1 MVLVDSRLRRLRSV
15 TAQTL
20 CSVSAGFGTSYASEH
35 RGARDSML
43 ARDWTIAV
51 TPALILSLVLL
62 PGFFP
67 LGHAPSLNQ
76 ASSFYFHSQSSKTVN
91 GVTTN
96 LWANTTQ
103 FWPSLT
109 QTQNRSAVKGSP
121 AVWQYYTQP
130 RMSGNVS
137 LSGPVTFGVYLASS
151 AKTGGGTVVVGT
163 LSEVLSTG
171 NPVLIANA
179 SLAAVVNTNINLFT
193 ITTNPSFMQIQKGGI
208 LNFTVTVSVPGVIPA
223 NIALYYDSPSDNSFV
238 SATFQS
244 RFGIASLNSYNQTG
258 VQTAFYS
265 RNSTAQGRQVTLQ
278 ANGFDTF
285 GLYDIQGINATV
297 YFPSGMIFMQNA
309 VFTMILGNATTYSGL
324 WDLNFSFSTGDQ
336 SGTYDTILD
345 MRDNGGS
352 EVTAQL
358 SIVLTASLD
367 VDLETVTNDP
377 VPVPV
382 PGVAVAIFLAGQP
395 VYTGFSNGTGWVNPG
410 AFLSDNRT
418 YVIIALWEGQ
428 IVNQTAMYTPVYT
441 TALPL
446 HLSVYETNFA
456 QVFRDGSGNLLSR
469 PPSAFQLS
477 NPNGTITSPDPSGTY
492 LLPAGS
498 FTVSKVIWQNIDV
511 TPLSPTFDPSLG
523 NALLNLQVY
532 DLTVRVVDQNGQGV
546 SGASVALFF
555 EQAPFSSGITG
566 SNGSLVF
573 HQLPIGTYAVEVSQ
587 PVRAASS
594 ATVAGTSSV
603 QVQVR
608 ITQSASS
615 WAIPT
620 LEWIILA
627 GTILAGLIGYNLVSK
642 KRRTKRIEQRRS

>member
-1 MVLVDSRLRRLRSV
+1 M
-15 TAQTL
+15 A
-20 CSVSAGFGTSYASEH
+20 
-35 RGARDSML
+35 
-43 ARDWTIAV
+43 
-51 TPALILSLVLL
+51 
-62 PGFFP
+62 
-67 LGHAPSLNQ
+67 
-76 ASSFYFHSQSSKTVN
+76 
-91 GVTTN
+91 
-96 LWANTTQ
+96 
-103 FWPSLT
+103 
-109 QTQNRSAVKGSP
+109 
-121 AVWQYYTQP
+121 
-130 RMSGNVS
+130 GNVS

-171 NPVLIANA
+171 NPVLVANA
-179 SLAAVVNTNINLFT
+179 SLTAVVNTNINLFT
-193 ITTNPSFMQIQKGGI
+193 ITTNPSFMQIQKDGI
-208 LNFTVTVSVPGVIPA
+208 LNFTVTVSVPGATPA
-223 NIALYYDSPSDNSFV
+223 NIALYYDSSSDNSFV
-238 SATFQS
+238 SAIFQS
-244 RFGIASLNSYNQTG
+244 RFGVVSLNSYNQTG
-258 VQTAFYS
+258 IVTTFYS

-278 ANGFDTF
+278 ENGFDSL
-285 GLYDIQGINATV
+285 GLYDVQRVNATMDS
-297 YFPSGMIFMQNA
+297 PSGTIFMQN
-309 VFTMILGNATTYSGL
+309 VVLIMIRGNATSYSGL
-324 WDLNFSFSTGDQ
+324 WDLNFSFSTSDR
-336 SGTYDTILD
+336 SGTYNTILD
-345 MRDNGGS
+345 MSDNGRS
-352 EVTAQL
+352 KVTVQL
-358 SIVLTASLD
+358 SIVLTASLG
-367 VDLETVTNDP
+367 VHLETVSKDSA
-377 VPVPV
+377 PVPV

-395 VYTGFSNGTGWVNPG
+395 VYTGFSNSTGWVNPG

-428 IVNQTAMYTPVYT
+428 IVNQTATYTPVYT

-456 QVFRDGSGNLLSR
+456 QVLRDGSGNLLSQ

-523 NALLNLQVY
+523 NARLNLQVY

-594 ATVAGTSSV
+594 ATVDGNLSV

-608 ITQSASS
+608 ITQPASS

-627 GTILAGLIGYNLVSK
+627 GTILAGLMGYNLVSK
-642 KRRTKRIEQRRS
+642 KRRTKRIERRRL